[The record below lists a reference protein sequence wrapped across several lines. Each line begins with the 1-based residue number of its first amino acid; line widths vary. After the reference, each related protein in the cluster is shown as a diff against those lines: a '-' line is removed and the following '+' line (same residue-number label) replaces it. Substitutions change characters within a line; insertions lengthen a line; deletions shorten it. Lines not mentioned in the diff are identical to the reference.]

1 MHVNNKV
8 ILHGQNKVGERMAK
22 PNEKLVEALRALK
35 RLQVK
40 HDGVIESGDLKDPH
54 RVILLEEG
62 FLRQVMKGWYVCSN
76 PRERVGDS
84 TAWYAGYWSFVSGY
98 LRKRFGKRYCLNV
111 DASLLLHTQSTIIPK
126 QVTVITKES
135 GTSVLNLPH
144 ENSLLIYPDEKNI
157 PRNRVELKGLQVFLL
172 PETLCRLSPQ
182 AFKNNPRE
190 AEIALNLIRDPGEL
204 LAVLLVGDGMVA
216 AAGRLAGALRFV
228 GRADDADRIVHT
240 MKLSKYDIRESNPFF
255 IPTPTLGNS
264 RERSPYAMRLLSM
277 WAGWREDVLAN
288 FPAAPGLAKS
298 AETYLANVDERYVA
312 DAYNSLSIEGYQVT
326 DELIERVAKQGWN
339 PEADDRDKR
348 DRDALA
354 ARGYYQAFQAV
365 RASIAGVL
373 AGENPG
379 KIVRGA
385 HRRWYGELFA
395 PSVTAGILEPH
406 QLAGYRSGPV
416 YIRNSMHTPL
426 PREALIDAMETLFNL
441 LEQEPEPAV
450 RAVLGHHLFV
460 FIHPYYDGNG
470 RLGRFL
476 LNAMLAS
483 GGYPWTVIR
492 VKRRDTYMDALERAS
507 VDGDIVPFTRFVAE
521 EMKG

>member
-1 MHVNNKV
+1 
-8 ILHGQNKVGERMAK
+8 MAK
-22 PNEKLVEALRALK
+22 PNEKLADALRALK
-35 RLQVK
+35 RLQAK
-40 HDGVIESGDLKDPH
+40 HNGVMESGDLKDTH
-54 RVILLEEG
+54 RVILVGEG
-62 FLRQVMKGWYVCSN
+62 FLRQVMKGWYVCAN
-76 PRERVGDS
+76 PSDREGDS
-84 TAWYAGYWSFVSGY
+84 TAWYAGFWSFVSGY

-144 ENSLLIYPDEKNI
+144 DNSLLIYPDEKNM
-157 PRNRVELKGLQVFLL
+157 PRNRVEVQGLQILSL

-190 AEIALNLIRDPGEL
+190 AEIALNMIRDPGEL
-204 LAVLLVGDGMVA
+204 LAVLLSGDGMVA

-228 GRADDADRIVHT
+228 GRPDDADRIVHT
-240 MKLSKYDIRESNPFF
+240 MKLSRYDIRESNPF
-255 IPTPTLGNS
+255 IIAAPTLGNS
-264 RERSPYAMRLLSM
+264 RERSPYVMRLLSM
-277 WAGWREDVLAN
+277 WAGWRKDVLAH
-288 FPAAPGLAKS
+288 FPAAPGLSKS
-298 AETYLANVDERYVA
+298 AEAYLANVDERYA
-312 DAYNSLSIEGYQVT
+312 TDAYNSLSIEGYHVT

-339 PEADDRDKR
+339 PEADGQDKK

-365 RASIAGVL
+365 RACIAGIL
-373 AGENPG
+373 AEENPG
-379 KIVRGA
+379 KVVGA
-385 HRRWYGELFA
+385 AHHRWYGELFA

-416 YIRNSMHTPL
+416 YIRNSKHSPL
-426 PREALIDAMETLFNL
+426 PREALLDAMDALFNL
-441 LEQEPEPAV
+441 LEQESEPAV

-476 LNAMLAS
+476 MNAMLAS

-492 VKRRDTYMDALERAS
+492 LKRRDAYMDALERAS
-507 VDGDIVPFTRFVAE
+507 VEGDIVPFTRLVAE
-521 EMKG
+521 EMSGG

>member
-1 MHVNNKV
+1 
-8 ILHGQNKVGERMAK
+8 MAK
-22 PNEKLVEALRALK
+22 PNEKLADALRALK
-35 RLQVK
+35 RLQAK
-40 HDGVIESGDLKDPH
+40 QHGVIESGDLKDAH
-54 RVILLEEG
+54 RIILFDEG
-62 FLRQVMKGWYVCSN
+62 FLRQVMKGWYICAN
-76 PRERVGDS
+76 PSDREGDS
-84 TAWYAGYWSFVSGY
+84 TAWYAGFWLFVSGY
-98 LRKRFGKRYCLNV
+98 LQKRFGKRYCLNV
-111 DASLLLHTQSTIIPK
+111 DASLLLHTKSTLIPG
-126 QVTVITKES
+126 QVTVITQEG
-135 GTSVLNLPH
+135 GTSVLKLPH
-144 ENSLLIYPDEKNI
+144 DNSLLIYPDAKNLT
-157 PRNRVELKGLQVFLL
+157 RNRVEVNGLQVLSL

-190 AEIALNLIRDPGEL
+190 AEIALSMIRDPGDL
-204 LAVLLVGDGMVA
+204 LAVLLAGEGMVA

-228 GRADDADRIVHT
+228 GRPEDADRIAHT
-240 MKLSKYDIRESNPFF
+240 MRLSKHEIRESNPFL
-255 IPTPTLGNS
+255 IASPTLGDS
-264 RERSPYAMRLLSM
+264 RERSPYVMRLLSM

-288 FPAAPGLAKS
+288 FPLAPGWPKS
-298 AETYLANVDERYVA
+298 TGKYLANVDERYVA

-339 PEADDRDKR
+339 PDADDQDKR

-365 RASIAGVL
+365 RASIAGIL

-379 KIVRGA
+379 KVARSA
-385 HRRWYGELFA
+385 HHRWYGELFA
-395 PSVTAGILEPH
+395 PSVTTGILEPH

-426 PREALIDAMETLFNL
+426 PREALIDAMETLFKL

-460 FIHPYYDGNG
+460 FIHPYFDGNG

-476 LNAMLAS
+476 MNAMLAS

-492 VKRRDTYMDALERAS
+492 LKRRDAYMDALERAS
-507 VDGDIVPFTRFVAE
+507 VDGDIVPFTQFVAE
-521 EMKG
+521 EMSGL